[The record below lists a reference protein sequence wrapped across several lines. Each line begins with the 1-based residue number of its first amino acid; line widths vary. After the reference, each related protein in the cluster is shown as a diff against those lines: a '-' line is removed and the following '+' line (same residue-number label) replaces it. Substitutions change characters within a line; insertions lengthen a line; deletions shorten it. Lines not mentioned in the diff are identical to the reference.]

1 MPNPTTALIAGGSS
15 LLGSRMQAG
24 AAEEA
29 AGIQAGLS
37 REAIDEQ
44 RRQYE
49 ETRQLLA
56 PYVQA
61 GEQMLGRFAPYITAG
76 ERAFEQQA
84 ALAGL
89 SGPEAQRAALEGIS
103 GGAGFQEA
111 VRQGE
116 EALLARASATGGLR
130 GGNIQGALAQFRPQM
145 LQQAIEQ
152 QYGRLGGL
160 AGAGLGVT
168 ERLATGGQQAAIGS
182 AQVGQGAATNIGNLL
197 AQQGA
202 AQAGG
207 VIGGT
212 APYAQLAQLPLSL
225 ATLQL
230 ASGRSLFGGAPSAGT
245 AVGAGGQGSIAGG
258 MGGLRIP

>member
-37 REAIDEQ
+37 REAIEEQ

-89 SGPEAQRAALEGIS
+89 SGPEAQQAALQGIS
-103 GGAGFQEA
+103 AGPGFQEA

-168 ERLATGGQQAAIGS
+168 ERLATGGQQAATGS
-182 AQVGQGAATNIGNLL
+182 AQVGQGAAANIGNLL

-212 APYAQLAQLPLSL
+212 APYAQLAQLPMTL
-225 ATLQL
+225 ATLGW
-230 ASGRSLFGGAPSAGT
+230 ARGKPLFG
-245 AVGAGGQGSIAGG
+245 
-258 MGGLRIP
+258 